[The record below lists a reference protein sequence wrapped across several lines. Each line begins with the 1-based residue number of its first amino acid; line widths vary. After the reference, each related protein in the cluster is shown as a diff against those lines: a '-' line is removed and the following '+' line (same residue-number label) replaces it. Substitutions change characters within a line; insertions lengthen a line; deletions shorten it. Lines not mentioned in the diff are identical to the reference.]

1 MTTNTG
7 VDYMINILITFYS
20 LVNGIDTNMAFQMA
34 RVESNMNPNA
44 LSRTN
49 DGGLYQLNR
58 KSYKFHNEKW
68 RFHPVTNMAIALDSL
83 RKLKKT
89 CSHKVS
95 NSYILCFNLGQ
106 SGARKI
112 KNPYNQTYYKKIT
125 NVLYRN

>member
-83 RKLKKT
+83 RKLKQT
-89 CSHKVS
+89 CSHKMS
-95 NSYILCFNLGQ
+95 NSYILCYNSGIA
-106 SGARKI
+106 GARRI
-112 KNPYNQTYYKKIT
+112 KFPLKHPYYKKM
-125 NVLYRN
+125 NLMWRN